1 MSKNIGKVTLYDVST
16 SLLQKSPEPLSFF
29 YPRNWFFSILFI
41 FIGLWESGSHLPWGK
56 SVQEESGYQKL
67 SKVCKWNITSIC
79 SRKRPQQRLFKDT
92 CFGILLKIPAKFYQQ
107 CFYQLITSY
116 QYTAQKGQII
126 IANLSVLSWKGI
138 LHSLW
143 CLPSKITGRIR
154 PSSDAKLSLIC
165 SEKS

>member
-1 MSKNIGKVTLYDVST
+1 MSKNIGKVTLYEVSM
-16 SLLQKSPEPLSFF
+16 SLLQKSPPTT
-29 YPRNWFFSILFI
+29 FI
-41 FIGLWESGSHLPWGK
+41 FLPKKLIIFNIIHFHWSFGK
-56 SVQEESGYQKL
+56 VVHIFLEVNQFRRRVDIKNYL
-67 SKVCKWNITSIC
+67 CKWNITSIC

-92 CFGILLKIPAKFYQQ
+92 CFGILLKTVFLPIDYIISIYSPER
-107 CFYQLITSY
+107 SV
-116 QYTAQKGQII
+116 I

>member
-1 MSKNIGKVTLYDVST
+1 MMFPCHCFKKVLNHFHFSTKEIDYFQYYSFSSVFGKVVH
-16 SLLQKSPEPLSFF
+16 
-29 YPRNWFFSILFI
+29 I
-41 FIGLWESGSHLPWGK
+41 FLEVNQFRRRVDIKNYL
-56 SVQEESGYQKL
+56 
-67 SKVCKWNITSIC
+67 CKWNITSIC

-92 CFGILLKIPAKFYQQ
+92 CFGILLKIPAKFHQQ

-116 QYTAQKGQII
+116 QYTALKGQII
-126 IANLSVLSWKGI
+126 IADLSVLSWKGI

>member
-1 MSKNIGKVTLYDVST
+1 MMFPRHCFKKVLNHFHFSTQEIDYFQYYSFSSVFGKVVH
-16 SLLQKSPEPLSFF
+16 
-29 YPRNWFFSILFI
+29 I
-41 FIGLWESGSHLPWGK
+41 FLEVNQFRRRVNIKNYL
-56 SVQEESGYQKL
+56 
-67 SKVCKWNITSIC
+67 CKWNITSIC

-116 QYTAQKGQII
+116 QCTAQKGQII
-126 IANLSVLSWKGI
+126 IADLSVLSWKGI
-138 LHSLW
+138 LHSLR